1 MHQAGCWA
9 SRAGSVP
16 KARVIPKALALHNC
30 IACRPHGCPLSPEE
44 AQANVVHRCMVL
56 RRQPPAE
63 YACAL
68 RSAAELREALR
79 VPAHGPADDGATLR
93 GKAKGVQDAVAS
105 LTLPEPEPEPAPEPA
120 PEPEPELSTH
130 SLDLAALTAH
140 NHPACRRR
148 HAREM
153 LARRGRC
160 PLLVSSAGAED
171 GATMLPLLASLAE
184 EQQQL
189 LCVRMREQ
197 ADATVAAGSSSPRDG
212 SGGGGGGGAQLV
224 VVRFARGGGSAAQM
238 VLPGLSFEQ
247 VLRGVVRSL
256 QAQSWMH
263 DGLLAPD

>member
-1 MHQAGCWA
+1 MCKALKHA
-9 SRAGSVP
+9 SSRMLGLPVRAGSVP

-120 PEPEPELSTH
+120 PEPEPESAHQETPPFEVG
-130 SLDLAALTAH
+130 AAG
-140 NHPACRRR
+140 P
-148 HAREM
+148 
-153 LARRGRC
+153 
-160 PLLVSSAGAED
+160 SAPIR
-171 GATMLPLLASLAE
+171 LQSILAS
-184 EQQQL
+184 
-189 LCVRMREQ
+189 
-197 ADATVAAGSSSPRDG
+197 
-212 SGGGGGGGAQLV
+212 
-224 VVRFARGGGSAAQM
+224 
-238 VLPGLSFEQ
+238 
-247 VLRGVVRSL
+247 SL
-256 QAQSWMH
+256 KVS
-263 DGLLAPD
+263 